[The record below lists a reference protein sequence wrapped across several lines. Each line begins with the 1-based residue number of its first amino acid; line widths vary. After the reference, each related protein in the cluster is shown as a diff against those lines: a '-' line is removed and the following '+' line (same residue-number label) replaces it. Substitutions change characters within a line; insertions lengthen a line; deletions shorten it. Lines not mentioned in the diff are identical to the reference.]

1 MTSPCSSTVNTVN
14 NAVFSSIMD
23 DVEIALNRSNSSD
36 TLPRSED
43 LDGLLRESW
52 SPVQPTTSSV
62 VSSEGSTV
70 EDFIDCNQ
78 FQKQIP
84 VIDEGE
90 VPEKLFFVQH
100 DEPAGPLDD
109 HEIYLSQETDM
120 DDDDQVSISEAEVTL
135 KNTDWS
141 KNGSENSDM
150 NQANLE
156 DIFQE
161 AFGSFLE
168 RNPALVPRANPEKR
182 NELRHKMNKVE
193 ADKARVEAELN
204 AQLQKV
210 KASERDMERAL
221 QAELSEAKQAGPKRK
236 IYLQKLLEWTNQS
249 VSGRDLEETLQWDL
263 FVASID
269 QAHTSSSID
278 NNPANERDDENIT
291 DTDENNPVGHSQRE
305 HLYGNGSVRGDPRD
319 PRTVRPSLR
328 AELLGGSPTC
338 THATCSQPTI
348 QHHNG
353 PCVRHNN
360 GLCVASTLEQDLKR
374 FKIDSALL
382 ASEVKILKKKLEHSQ
397 YQEAS
402 LEAVE
407 QVLQHLGKGAA
418 DLISARKQEMVSP
431 QNNEQPHGGRDG
443 ADMIDSSV
451 TTTTP
456 LLIQS

>member
-1 MTSPCSSTVNTVN
+1 
-14 NAVFSSIMD
+14 MD
-23 DVEIALNRSNSSD
+23 DVEIALNRSHSSD
-36 TLPRSED
+36 TLPRSDD
-43 LDGLLRESW
+43 LDGIFHQSW
-52 SPVQPTTSSV
+52 SPVQPTTLSV
-62 VSSEGSTV
+62 VSSEGSMV
-70 EDFIDCNQ
+70 ENFIDCNQ
-78 FQKQIP
+78 FQKQIA
-84 VIDEGE
+84 VIDEDKL
-90 VPEKLFFVQH
+90 PEKLFFVH
-100 DEPAGPLDD
+100 DDELPGPLDD
-109 HEIYLSQETDM
+109 DEIFMSEETDM

-141 KNGSENSDM
+141 KNGSENSAM

-156 DIFQE
+156 EVFQE
-161 AFGSFLE
+161 AFGNFLE

-210 KASERDMERAL
+210 KASERDMEGAL

-236 IYLQKLLEWTNQS
+236 LYLEKLLEWTNQS

-278 NNPANERDDENIT
+278 SNPANERDDENT
-291 DTDENNPVGHSQRE
+291 TATDENNPVGQSQRDI
-305 HLYGNGSVRGDPRD
+305 LYGNGSVRGDPRD
-319 PRTVRPSLR
+319 PWTIRPSLR

-338 THATCSQPTI
+338 THATCAQATR

-360 GLCVASTLEQDLKR
+360 GLCVASTLEHDLKR

-397 YQEAS
+397 YKEAS

-407 QVLQHLGKGAA
+407 QVIQHLGKDAA
-418 DLISARKQEMVSP
+418 GLISRKKQEIVSP
-431 QNNEQPHGGRDG
+431 QTIGKSHGGRSG
-443 ADMIDSSV
+443 ADMIDNSV

-456 LLIQS
+456 FLIQS